1 MKLLS
6 GNNRYLLPVSTAAT
20 VGIILLLSINAQSA
34 FAHQRQL
41 LTIGGKPYLLVVGS
55 VNEPVYVGD
64 KSGVDFFAYTPDPKD
79 PLSDSANGTKKLT
92 DLDKAVKAEL
102 VAGPQTKTID
112 FDPVDGDPGHYT
124 ATFIPTLQT
133 TYSYILNGTINN
145 TPVNIKYTCVP
156 GAGDDTPGNNQ
167 KVTLSPGV
175 EREGIAGGFPCPL
188 PRSDAEFPTL
198 SNTTGGQ

>member
-1 MKLLS
+1 MRLLS
-6 GNNRYLLPVSTAAT
+6 SNSKF
-20 VGIILLLSINAQSA
+20 LLLASAAAVGAVLLFSINAQSV

-41 LTIGGKPYLLVVGS
+41 LTIGGKQYLQVVGS

-92 DLDKAVKAEL
+92 DLDKTVKAEL
-102 VAGPQTKTID
+102 IAGPQTKTLD
-112 FDPVDGDPGHYT
+112 FNPVDGDPGHYT

-133 TYSYILNGTINN
+133 TYSYALVGKINN

-156 GAGDDTPGNNQ
+156 GAGDDTPGSNNT
-167 KVTLSPGV
+167 VTLASGV
-175 EREGIAGGFPCPL
+175 IRHGIAGGFPCPL
-188 PRSDAEFPTL
+188 PRSDAGFPKI
-198 SNTTGGQ
+198 SNATTGQ

>member
-1 MKLLS
+1 MKLHS
-6 GNNRYLLPVSTAAT
+6 GNSTFLLSASTEA
-20 VGIILLLSINAQSA
+20 VGMILLFSINAQSA
-34 FAHQRQL
+34 FAFIAFSRWFSKRACL
-41 LTIGGKPYLLVVGS
+41 CR
-55 VNEPVYVGD
+55 
-64 KSGVDFFAYTPDPKD
+64 VDFFAYTPDPKD

-92 DLDKAVKAEL
+92 DLDKTVKAEL
-102 VAGPQTKTID
+102 SAGPQTKTID
-112 FDPVDGDPGHYT
+112 SDPVDGDPGHYT

-145 TPVNIKYTCVP
+145 TPVNIKSTCVP
-156 GAGDDTPGNNQ
+156 GVAGDDTPGNNQ

-188 PRSDAEFPTL
+188 SRSDAEFPTQ